1 MLGTISFVP
10 RTQTFIKENRLP
22 TNLNAQLMRRK
33 GMKQGNS
40 PVSYF
45 TASTGKEM
53 DNSKSENRS
62 VKVGRWIFTTN
73 NPKDN

>member
-1 MLGTISFVP
+1 MFGTISFVP
-10 RTQTFIKENRLP
+10 RTQTFNKENRLP

-33 GMKQGNS
+33 GMEQGNS

-45 TASTGKEM
+45 TASTEKEM

-62 VKVGRWIFTTN
+62 VKVAQIFTTN
-73 NPKDN
+73 NPENN

>member
-1 MLGTISFVP
+1 MFGTISFVP
-10 RTQTFIKENRLP
+10 RTQTFNKENRLP

-33 GMKQGNS
+33 GMEQGNS

-45 TASTGKEM
+45 IASTEKEM

-62 VKVGRWIFTTN
+62 VKVAQIFTTN
-73 NPKDN
+73 NPENN